1 MELFLVGHN
10 LLTGENDWEF
20 AGIFSTEQL
29 AIDNCFDWTYF
40 VAKVTLDGQVS
51 QEPTPFEYKYYP
63 KSLPA

>member
-29 AIDNCFDWTYF
+29 AIDNCFDETYWL
-40 VAKVTLDGQVS
+40 AKVKSDEPVP
-51 QEPTPFEYKYYP
+51 QESCEFDYVYFPIQR
-63 KSLPA
+63 